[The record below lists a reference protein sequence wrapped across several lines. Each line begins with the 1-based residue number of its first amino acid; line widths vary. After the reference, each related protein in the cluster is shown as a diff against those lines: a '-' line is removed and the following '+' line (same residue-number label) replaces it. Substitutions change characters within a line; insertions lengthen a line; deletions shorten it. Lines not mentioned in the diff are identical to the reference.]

1 MREQINARL
10 EQAQQRIQRSHKV
23 EAMLASLQKEQSDL
37 ETKES
42 MLKTQLAK
50 ETREYEK
57 ISKTGISALFYKV
70 LGSLEEQVEKERQDA
85 LAAQIKYEQCI
96 RELDDVRYEIGK
108 LEAERRQ
115 LADSQAQYDALHYE
129 KTKLLLQENGPT
141 AQRIIDLGEQVAAC
155 NNNVR
160 EIREAISA
168 GNEVLQSLGEATKS
182 LGSAEGWGMWDMF
195 GGGGLITDMVKHSH
209 IDDASAAA
217 QRTQSLLRRFRT
229 ELADVRISSDVQIE
243 IGGFAKFADFFF
255 DGLIADWFMQS
266 KINASQ
272 ESVRKVD
279 GQVRHVL
286 SKLAD
291 MERRE
296 SDSIREIEAELDSL
310 VVNS

>member
-1 MREQINARL
+1 MREQINAKL
-10 EQAQQRIQRSHKV
+10 EQARQSIQRLHKV
-23 EAMLASLQKEQSDL
+23 EAMLASLQKEQCDL
-37 ETKES
+37 EAKES
-42 MLKTQLAK
+42 TLKTQLAK
-50 ETREYEK
+50 ENREYEK
-57 ISKTGISALFYKV
+57 ISKTSISALFYKV

-96 RELDDVRYEIGK
+96 RELDDVRYQIEK

-115 LADSQAQYDALHYE
+115 FADSQAQYNALHYE
-129 KTKLLLQENGPT
+129 KTRMLLQKNGPA
-141 AQRIIDLGEQVAAC
+141 AQRIIDLGEQAAVC

-168 GNEVLQSLGEATKS
+168 GNAVLGSLGEASKS
-182 LGSAEGWGMWDMF
+182 LGSAKGWGMWDMF
-195 GGGGLITDMVKHSH
+195 GSGGLITDMVKHSH
-209 IDDASAAA
+209 IDDARVAA

-229 ELADVRISSDVQIE
+229 ELADVRISSEIQIE

-255 DGLIADWFMQS
+255 DGLIADWFVQN

-272 ESVRKVD
+272 ESVRNVE
-279 GQVRHVL
+279 GQVRNVL

-291 MERRE
+291 MERQE
-296 SDSIREIEAELDSL
+296 EDSIRKIEIELNSL